1 MYKFGPGQADKSF
14 SSLANFCFKTKDLLA
29 LAVRERLQNDPK
41 FLSSHNRVTVTI
53 NPANITVRVLL

>member
-1 MYKFGPGQADKSF
+1 
-14 SSLANFCFKTKDLLA
+14 LA